1 MICTHTVKHNGVWY
15 HTGME
20 IKEGFSSNN
29 EEESS
34 FDSYENDK
42 PYKKTEINRMNVE
55 SLRRLAKE
63 NNVPNAENMTGQDL
77 KTYLITLFEL

>member
-15 HTGME
+15 RAGME

-34 FDSYENDK
+34 FDSSENDK
-42 PYKKTEINRMNVE
+42 PYKKTDINRMNVE
-55 SLRRLAKE
+55 SLRQLARE
-63 NNVPNAENMTGQDL
+63 NNVPNADNMTGQDL